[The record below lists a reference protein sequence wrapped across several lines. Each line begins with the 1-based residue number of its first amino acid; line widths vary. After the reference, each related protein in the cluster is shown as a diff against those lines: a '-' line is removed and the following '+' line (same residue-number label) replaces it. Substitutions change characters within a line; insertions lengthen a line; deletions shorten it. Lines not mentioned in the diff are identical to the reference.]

1 MIGIVVSTW
10 PKNDP
15 VLIVCSLFVVAAFA
29 VMCYYARRK

>member
-15 VLIVCSLFVVAAFA
+15 VLIVCSVVVVALFGA
-29 VMCYYARRK
+29 MLYWARRK